1 MAGRAKMNPVLS
13 RLLAIA
19 VGALFVYAG
28 ILKVIDPVQFTTDIA
43 NFRLLPHVASVA
55 LALYLPWLEIF
66 CGAALALRKLYSGAL
81 LLLTGMTLV
90 FFFALVSA
98 KARGLDISCGCFGHL
113 RPHPLIFS
121 IVLDAVL
128 FNLLI
133 ILARDECRP
142 KRF

>member
-1 MAGRAKMNPVLS
+1 MAGRAKMNPILN

-28 ILKVIDPVQFTTDIA
+28 ILKVLDPAQSATDIA
-43 NFRLLPHVASVA
+43 NFRLLPHTAAVA

-66 CGAALALRKLYSGAL
+66 CGTALAFRKFHGGAL
-81 LLLTGMTLV
+81 LLLTAMTLV

-128 FNLLI
+128 FNILI

-142 KRF
+142 NRF